1 MARLRSNHRQSNKVS
16 STLMRFITFIVLAVI
31 GMWYA
36 WQQYSQM
43 DISGNDEQVEVT
55 DPASRSFLPTS
66 TTGAIVHHNDY
77 SLSYVES
84 HEQAEWVAYRLTRE
98 NLKKPNV
105 KRSKR
110 FNPDYDVNSRSAF
123 HRDYTGSGFTRGH
136 LAPAGDMAHSKEAM
150 EESFFMSN
158 ISPQSRGFNNGAWK
172 ELEETV
178 RDWAFSDKTLYVVTG
193 PILSDK
199 GFEKIGKNKVSVPKR
214 FYKILLDIER
224 PKEKGIAF
232 IMPHGTL
239 EEPLSSYAVPID
251 KVEEETGID
260 FFPDLL
266 NDSEEEKLESSID
279 LNLWKFSDKRFR
291 LRLEKWNHQ

>member
-1 MARLRSNHRQSNKVS
+1 MARIRTNHRQSKNVS
-16 STLMRFITFIVLAVI
+16 STLVRFITFIALASI
-31 GMWYA
+31 GLWYV
-36 WQQYSQM
+36 WQQYSSL
-43 DISGNDEQVEVT
+43 DLNESTTETT
-55 DPASRSFLPTS
+55 DSDPESRSFLPES
-66 TTGAIVHHNDY
+66 TTGAIVHHKDY
-77 SLSYVES
+77 SLSYAEP

-110 FNPDYDVNSRSAF
+110 FNPDYDVKSRSAF
-123 HRDYTGSGFTRGH
+123 HRDYTHSGFTRGH

-178 RDWAFSDKTLYVVTG
+178 RDWAFSDKALYVVTG
-193 PILSDK
+193 PVLTDR
-199 GFEKIGKNKVSVPKR
+199 GLEKIGQNKVSVPKR
-214 FYKILLDIER
+214 FYKILLDLER
-224 PKEKGIAF
+224 PKEKAIGF

-239 EEPLSSYAVPID
+239 EEPLSSYAVTVDEI
-251 KVEEETGID
+251 EEVTGID

-266 NDSEEEKLESSID
+266 NESEEEKLESSID